1 MFLGGYQL
9 IDCTGITLTDS
20 EVTVENAKIAEILRE
35 TDKPVQFINLTKD
48 SKKVSTLAVMVTD
61 TGARDG
67 KVYYIG
73 LNYTVTTDDRTV
85 TFTPVE

>member
-1 MFLGGYQL
+1 MFLGGYQI

-20 EVTVENAKIAEILRE
+20 AVTVENAKIADILRE
-35 TDKPVQFINLTKD
+35 TDKPVQFTNLTKG
-48 SKKVSTLAVMVTD
+48 SIKLSALAVMVTD
-61 TGARDG
+61 TGTRDG
-67 KVYYIG
+67 KVYYMG